1 VFLSVIGASLPE
13 KLRHRSMEV
22 RQNKLRYVDAGRR
35 YKEKVLFKM
44 LSANDNIILGI
55 IVNFVCNL

>member
-1 VFLSVIGASLPE
+1 MFPSVTGASLPE
-13 KLRHRSMEV
+13 KLRHRSMEA
-22 RQNKLRYVDAGRR
+22 RRSKLRYDDPGRR
-35 YKEKVLFKM
+35 HKEKVLFKL

>member
-1 VFLSVIGASLPE
+1 
-13 KLRHRSMEV
+13 MEV